1 MWEILRV
8 LNFVQES
15 SGTSQMGSLPC
26 KKRVH
31 GVLTEEDE
39 KEFKRRTVLNS
50 KRRNGIHY
58 EDVEDFQRVFCEY
71 IVMRNFKEL
80 IF

>member
-1 MWEILRV
+1 
-8 LNFVQES
+8 
-15 SGTSQMGSLPC
+15 MGSVPC
-26 KKRVH
+26 KSRVH
-31 GVLTEEDE
+31 IIDMEEDE
-39 KEFKRRTVLNS
+39 KEFKRRRALNT

-80 IF
+80 IC

>member
-1 MWEILRV
+1 
-8 LNFVQES
+8 
-15 SGTSQMGSLPC
+15 MGGLPC
-26 KKRVH
+26 KKRVN
-31 GVLTEEDE
+31 GILTEEDE

-50 KRRNGIHY
+50 KRRNGVHY

-71 IVMRNFKEL
+71 IVMRNFKDL